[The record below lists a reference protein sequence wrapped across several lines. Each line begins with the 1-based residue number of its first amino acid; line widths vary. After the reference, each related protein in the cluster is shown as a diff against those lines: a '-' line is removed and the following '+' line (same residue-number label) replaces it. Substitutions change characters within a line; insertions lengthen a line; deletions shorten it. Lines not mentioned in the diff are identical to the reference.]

1 MVFAIVGGLQPF
13 GANAPG
19 VFCPVTAADGVTA
32 TRFEDLGSRIVGRGS
47 IFLDDAFVP
56 SDHRLGD
63 EGGGFRQ
70 VMQGFDFSRA
80 LLGSSASARR
90 RPLSTRR
97 GGTSPSGGLSAIRC
111 RRSRV

>member
-47 IFLDDAFVP
+47 IFLDL
-56 SDHRLGD
+56 RL
-63 EGGGFRQ
+63 
-70 VMQGFDFSRA
+70 RA
-80 LLGSSASARR
+80 E
-90 RPLSTRR
+90 
-97 GGTSPSGGLSAIRC
+97 
-111 RRSRV
+111 